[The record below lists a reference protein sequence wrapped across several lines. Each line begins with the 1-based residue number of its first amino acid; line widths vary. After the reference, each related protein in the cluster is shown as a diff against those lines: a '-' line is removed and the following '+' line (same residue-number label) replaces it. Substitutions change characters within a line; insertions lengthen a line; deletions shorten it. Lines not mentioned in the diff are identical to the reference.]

1 MKNPY
6 MVLGVPQNATNA
18 EIIKSQINAIR
29 RKEYS
34 PNEVAKAR
42 VELCKPSSRLATD
55 FTFPVFDDFSTIEEI
70 STNKEIKDIDLD
82 SFDVDKYNSLK

>member
-6 MVLGVPQNATNA
+6 MVLGVPQNATNT

-29 RKEYS
+29 RREYS
-34 PNEVAKAR
+34 PSEVAKAR

-55 FTFPVFDDFSTIEEI
+55 FTFPVFDDFSTVEEI
-70 STNKEIKDIDLD
+70 STNKKVKDVDFN

>member
-6 MVLGVPQNATNA
+6 MVLGISQNATTA

-29 RKEYS
+29 RGEYS
-34 PNEVAKAR
+34 PNDVAKAR
-42 VELCKPSSRLATD
+42 TKLCKPSSRLATD

-70 STNKEIKDIDLD
+70 STNIEIKDIDFD